1 MQSSGLLSSRQGNS
15 NQSQT
20 EPARATR
27 FSGQR
32 ALLTARL
39 LWLGMGMLGTAKNER
54 RALALRHAG
63 WMTHR
68 LAVREHAPLTISV
81 KLKGPLRFGPLP
93 SPIRRM
99 HARCRLVRCRMP
111 SPRRGSGARDISN
124 CRRVLVVDDD
134 SDSADLLELLLERAG
149 HQVCVAN
156 GAIAALA
163 LVEGFRPQ
171 IALIDIG
178 LPDMDG
184 YELLAALQGKPELE
198 ACRFIA
204 VTGYSS
210 LGLKARSERAGFY
223 AHLTKPLD
231 FEELEIALAY
241 TGQSTN
247 DKSG

>member
-1 MQSSGLLSSRQGNS
+1 MGFADCQLALAWDGN
-15 NQSQT
+15 
-20 EPARATR
+20 AR
-27 FSGQR
+27 
-32 ALLTARL
+32 
-39 LWLGMGMLGTAKNER
+39 LGTAKKER
-54 RALALRHAG
+54 RALALRQAG

-68 LAVREHAPLTISV
+68 LAVREHAPISV
-81 KLKGPLRFGPLP
+81 KLKGLLRFGPLP

-99 HARCRLVRCRMP
+99 HARRRLVRCRMP
-111 SPRRGSGARDISN
+111 SPRRGSGARDTSN

-134 SDSADLLELLLERAG
+134 SDSTDLLELLLERVG

-184 YELLAALQGKPELE
+184 YELLAALQSKPELE

-231 FEELEIALAY
+231 FEALEIALND
-241 TGQSTN
+241 QSTI